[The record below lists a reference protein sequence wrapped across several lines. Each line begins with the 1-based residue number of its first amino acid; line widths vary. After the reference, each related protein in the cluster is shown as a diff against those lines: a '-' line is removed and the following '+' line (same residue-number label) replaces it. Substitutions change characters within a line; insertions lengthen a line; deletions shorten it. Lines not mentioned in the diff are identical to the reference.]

1 MSQAVAS
8 EDSEA
13 ITQDVG
19 DILVVDDNPSNLLA
33 IEAALGDLGGRLV
46 KARSGEE
53 ALRRLLEQDFALV
66 LLDVQM
72 PGMDGFE
79 TARLIRSRQRSRR
92 VPIIFITAFTQDDQN
107 TLTGYALGAVDFLFK
122 PIQPEV
128 LRAKAS
134 VFVELQR
141 HTAEVA
147 RQAELLREHER
158 REHQRRLREEKQ
170 KWEAEA
176 LRRQMDE
183 QRRVAEEMAR
193 KAEEMA
199 RTVAERE
206 YAQRELTKINRQLEE
221 ADRRKDEFLAVLAHE
236 LRNPLAPILAGLE
249 LFRSQDVH
257 NPLLVRARDA
267 MDRQVRHLVRLVDDL
282 LDISRIT
289 SGKIELRA
297 CRVKLQSAI
306 SQAEHMTRS
315 LIEDREHRLDID
327 IPDQPIWLMA
337 DPVRLAQII
346 ANLLTNAARYTPRRG
361 LIRVQC
367 AVEGDQAVVRV
378 IDNGRGIAPE
388 LLDKVFDMF
397 VQAGHGNDGL
407 GLGLSLVQR
416 LVELHHGRVAAHS
429 EGEGKGSEFTFWLPA
444 APESHENAD
453 DNQDGAAD
461 ARAADQPLCVVLID
475 DEADIRETVCALLE
489 LWGHRVEVASS
500 GHQGVD
506 LVLRVRPDVAL
517 VDIGLPDIDGYGV
530 AERVHAVLGQ
540 RRPRLVAMSGYG
552 QEKDR
557 ARARDAGFD
566 DHITKPATADVLRK
580 VLSDC
585 EP

>member
-1 MSQAVAS
+1 VSPPHAS
-8 EDSEA
+8 EDTETIA
-13 ITQDVG
+13 KAAG
-19 DILVVDDNPSNLLA
+19 DILIVDDNPGNLLA
-33 IEAALGDLGGRLV
+33 IEAALGDLAGNLV

-79 TARLIRSRQRSRR
+79 TARLIRSRERSRR
-92 VPIIFITAFTQDDQN
+92 VPIIFVTAFTQDDED

-122 PIQPEV
+122 PIRAEV

-158 REHQRRLREEKQ
+158 REHERRLLEEKQ

-193 KAEEMA
+193 KAEELA

-206 YAQRELTKINRQLEE
+206 HAERELTKINRQLEE

-249 LFRSQDVH
+249 LFRTQDVH
-257 NPLLVRARDA
+257 DNPLLVRARDA

-289 SGKIELRA
+289 SGKIELRT
-297 CRVKLQSAI
+297 CRVSLQSAI

-315 LIEDREHRLDID
+315 LIEERRHRLDIEA
-327 IPDQPIWLMA
+327 PDQPVWLMA

-346 ANLLTNAARYTPRRG
+346 ANLLTNAARYTPPQGR
-361 LIRVQC
+361 I
-367 AVEGDQAVVRV
+367 AVTYAIEGDQAVVRV
-378 IDNGRGIAPE
+378 SDNGRGIPPE
-388 LLDKVFDMF
+388 LVGKVFDMF
-397 VQAGHGNDGL
+397 VQAKHGSDGL

-416 LVELHHGRVAAHS
+416 LVELHHGRVEVRSA
-429 EGEGKGSEFTFWLPA
+429 GEGKGSEFTIWLPV
-444 APESHENAD
+444 APESREHAGEAP
-453 DNQDGAAD
+453 AEEAH
-461 ARAADQPLCVVLID
+461 AEASEQPLRVVLID
-475 DEADIRETVCALLE
+475 DEADIRETVRALLE
-489 LWGHRVEVASS
+489 LWGHRVEVAPS
-500 GHQGVD
+500 GYQGVD
-506 LVLRVRPDVAL
+506 LLLRVQPDVAL

-530 AERVHAVLGQ
+530 AERVCAALGE

-557 ARARDAGFD
+557 ARAREAGFD
-566 DHITKPATADVLRK
+566 AHITKPATADVLRR
-580 VLSDC
+580 VLS
-585 EP
+585 ET